1 MKHEKIEIVAFQCPG
16 EGSLKIIDY
25 IRSLKQSKDYKSNAS
40 HCIYSG
46 DNDLLLLGI
55 ATHELYVTLLQ
66 EVRMTIEGVVFDLRV
81 SLMICM
87 ISHQFCDFIWKLAK
101 EGRFSPQYSV
111 FGRHK
116 ASI

>member
-66 EVRMTIEGVVFDLRV
+66 EVRMTIEGVVFDLG
-81 SLMICM
+81 I
-87 ISHQFCDFIWKLAK
+87 KLT
-101 EGRFSPQYSV
+101 S
-111 FGRHK
+111 
-116 ASI
+116 